1 MSNNSAGNV
10 TLVGRFS
17 QQSACLGM
25 RKIVKNCLHVVS
37 LALALPL
44 AAIAAFGRFPPT
56 FSLAAHACALVPGVV
71 GDYLRIAFYKLTL
84 KQCSL
89 YSRVSFGSFF
99 AHPDAVLAPGV
110 YIGSYCILGHCSI
123 GERTQIAS
131 QVQILSG
138 RRQHRRE
145 LSGQISGAFEG
156 DFEVIE
162 IGADCWIG
170 ASAVIM
176 ASVGSGTTIGA
187 GAVVVRPIASQ
198 VVAVGNP
205 ARVIKEV
212 CPGSRE

>member
-1 MSNNSAGNV
+1 MLHWWPDSASG
-10 TLVGRFS
+10 LP
-17 QQSACLGM
+17 CLGM
-25 RKIVKNCLHVVS
+25 KKIAKNCLHVVF

-44 AAIAAFGRFPPT
+44 AAIAGFGRFPPT
-56 FSLAAHACALVPGVV
+56 FSLAAQACAMVPGVI
-71 GDYLRIAFYKLTL
+71 GDYIRIAFYKLTL

-99 AHPDAVLAPGV
+99 AHPNVVLGRGV
-110 YIGSYCILGHCSI
+110 YIGSYCILGRCSI

-145 LSGQISGAFEG
+145 GSGQISGASEA

-170 ASAVIM
+170 ASSIIM
-176 ASVGSGTTIGA
+176 ASVGFGTTIGA
-187 GAVVVRPIASQ
+187 GAVVVRPIASE

-205 ARVIKEV
+205 ARVIKEP
-212 CPGSRE
+212 CPDSRE

>member
-1 MSNNSAGNV
+1 MK
-10 TLVGRFS
+10 T
-17 QQSACLGM
+17 
-25 RKIVKNCLHVVS
+25 IVKDCLHVVF
-37 LALALPL
+37 LTLALPV
-44 AAIAAFGRFPPT
+44 AAFAGFGRCAPT
-56 FSLAAHACALVPGVV
+56 FSLAAQACALVPGVV
-71 GDYLRIAFYKLTL
+71 GDYIRIAFYKLTL

-99 AHPDAVLAPGV
+99 AHPDVVLGRGV

-123 GERTQIAS
+123 GDRTQIAS

-145 LSGQISGAFEG
+145 LSGQIGGAFED

-170 ASAVIM
+170 ASSIIM
-176 ASVGSGTTIGA
+176 ASVGFGTTIGA
-187 GAVVVRPIASQ
+187 GTVVVRPIANQ

-212 CPGSRE
+212 CPDSRE

>member
-1 MSNNSAGNV
+1 MK
-10 TLVGRFS
+10 
-17 QQSACLGM
+17 
-25 RKIVKNCLHVVS
+25 KIAKNCLHVVF

-44 AAIAAFGRFPPT
+44 AAFAGFGRFAAT
-56 FSLAAHACALVPGVV
+56 FSLAAQACALVPGVV
-71 GDYLRIAFYKLTL
+71 GDYIRIVFYKLTL

-99 AHPDAVLAPGV
+99 AHPNVVLGRGV
-110 YIGSYCILGHCSI
+110 YIGPYCILGCCSI
-123 GERTQIAS
+123 GDRTQIAS

-145 LSGQISGAFEG
+145 SSGQISGSFEG

-162 IGADCWIG
+162 IGPDCWIG
-170 ASAVIM
+170 ASSIIM
-176 ASVGSGTTIGA
+176 ASVGSGATIGA

-212 CPGSRE
+212 GPDSRE